1 VIVLD
6 TNVLSALMRR
16 KPDPAVVAWLDGQPG
31 ESIWTTAITVFEV
44 LFGLELLARGR
55 RRRQLEV
62 AFSVAMTEDF
72 EGRILPFDHDAAR
85 EAATR
90 AAARRAAGTPVDFRD
105 IEIAG
110 IVSARRATLAT
121 RNVRHFDGLGIAVV
135 NPWTAG

>member
-1 VIVLD
+1 MIVLD

-16 KPDPAVVAWLDGQPG
+16 EPDSAVVTWLDGQPG

-62 AFSVAMTEDF
+62 AFSVALTEDF

>member
-16 KPDPAVVAWLDGQPG
+16 VPDPAVVAWLDGQPG

-55 RRRQLEV
+55 RRRQLEA
-62 AFSVAMTEDF
+62 AFSFAMTEDF

>member
-1 VIVLD
+1 MIVLD

-16 KPDPAVVAWLDGQPG
+16 EPDPAVVAWLDGQPG

-135 NPWTAG
+135 NPWTVG

>member
-16 KPDPAVVAWLDGQPG
+16 EPDPAVVAWLDEQPG

>member
-16 KPDPAVVAWLDGQPG
+16 EPDPAVVAWLDEQPG

-62 AFSVAMTEDF
+62 AFAVAMTEDF

-90 AAARRAAGTPVDFRD
+90 AAARRAAGKPVDFRD
-105 IEIAG
+105 VEIAG

-121 RNVRHFDGLGIAVV
+121 RNVRHFDGLGIALVD
-135 NPWTAG
+135 PWAAS

>member
-1 VIVLD
+1 MIVLD

-16 KPDPAVVAWLDGQPG
+16 EPDPAVVAWLDEQPG

-90 AAARRAAGTPVDFRD
+90 AAARRTAGTPVDFRD

>member
-1 VIVLD
+1 MIVLD
-6 TNVLSALMRR
+6 TNVLSALMRCE
-16 KPDPAVVAWLDGQPG
+16 PDPAVVAWLDGQPG

>member
-1 VIVLD
+1 MIVLD

-16 KPDPAVVAWLDGQPG
+16 EPDPAVVAWLDGQPG

-62 AFSVAMTEDF
+62 AFSVALTEDF

>member
-1 VIVLD
+1 MSIDRIVVERA
-6 TNVLSALMRR
+6 TKRYA
-16 KPDPAVVAWLDGQPG
+16 
-31 ESIWTTAITVFEV
+31 AITVFEV

-55 RRRQLEV
+55 RRRQLEA

-135 NPWTAG
+135 NPWTVG